1 VTAKRCDA
9 GTLELGAGLE
19 VLVAASLATV
29 APGECIDVVS
39 ASRAAALELPGWA
52 RRAGHTVVEERREEG
67 AYVLMLRRGP
77 HARVLADD
85 AGGAVD
91 PPALPGG
98 GFSTAELRR
107 LAGPAPEQADARTGL
122 APLASVPE
130 RSAASY
136 DWALS
141 HRDCIWTAKLASL
154 ADRAA
159 RLQWSAAR
167 DIPWEAVAAARLRPE
182 VERAVAQ
189 VMTYVAQNEYAA
201 YYVPARYL
209 AQVNPAYL
217 EVLMWLAS
225 HVHDEAR
232 HVEVFTKRALAG
244 GERGY
249 ALAATELSL
258 RTLLDEQDFS
268 ASALLLNVLGEG
280 TFLDLLAFV
289 AEHAPDAATAAA
301 ARLAHRDE
309 QRHVQFGIAHIR
321 HRLGCDPDERSRL
334 VAAVEA
340 RAAKLVE
347 LDGLSPLVAESL
359 VVMAARSLQPA
370 DVGDAGRAV
379 HTLMVRMH
387 RNRIRRLRAAG
398 FDAKTAR
405 ELSELHTPNLM

>member
-1 VTAKRCDA
+1 MSAKRCET

-19 VLVAASLATV
+19 VLVSASLSTV
-29 APGECIDVVS
+29 APGECVDVVT
-39 ASRAAALELPGWA
+39 ASRAAALELPGWT
-52 RRAGHTVVEERREEG
+52 RKAGHTVIEERREGE
-67 AYVLMLRRGP
+67 AFVLTVRRGD
-77 HARVLADD
+77 HARVLAEGKGDLE
-85 AGGAVD
+85 
-91 PPALPGG
+91 PPALPGS
-98 GFSTAELRR
+98 FPTAELRR
-107 LAGPAPEQADARTGL
+107 LAGPAPASADARAGL
-122 APLASVPE
+122 VPLAAVPE

-136 DWALS
+136 AWSLSRRDRLWAE
-141 HRDCIWTAKLASL
+141 KLASL

-159 RLQWSAAR
+159 RLQWSAAD

-209 AQVNPAYL
+209 AHVNPAYL
-217 EVLMWLAS
+217 EVLMWLTS

-244 GERGY
+244 GERAY
-249 ALAATELSL
+249 ALASTELSL

-280 TFLDLLAFV
+280 TFLDLLAFI
-289 AEHAPDAATAAA
+289 ARHAPDAATAAA

-309 QRHVQFGIAHIR
+309 LRHVQFGIAHIR
-321 HRLGCDPDERSRL
+321 QLLGSDPAERGRL

-340 RAAKLVE
+340 RAAKLVQ
-347 LDGLSPLVAESL
+347 LDGLSPIVAESL
-359 VVMAARSLQPA
+359 VLMAARSLQPA
-370 DVGDAGRAV
+370 DVGEAGREV
-379 HTLMVRMH
+379 RSLMARMH

-398 FDAKTAR
+398 FDEQTAGA
-405 ELSELHTPNLM
+405 LSELHTPNLM